1 MLIYTLNSVYV
12 SNVYLY
18 TNRRSEAQ
26 RKLMPCVAGYMSGR
40 ARLMGPLQ
48 RLGRNC
54 DLPLIVE
61 EKPQPIA
68 KREIQGWDYGAS

>member
-1 MLIYTLNSVYV
+1 
-12 SNVYLY
+12 
-18 TNRRSEAQ
+18 
-26 RKLMPCVAGYMSGR
+26 MPCVAGYGSGR